1 MAKGHKGKVAVITG
15 GAAGI
20 GQAYAKRLAEEGV
33 RIAVAD
39 IADGEETA
47 GLVRAAGSEAL
58 AVRCDV
64 SSPEDVAKLGAAVRN
79 RFGRC
84 DILVNNAGIYPMRP
98 FDEMTLAEWRHV
110 FAVNLNSMFLVTKE
124 FLPAMKERN
133 WGRIVNISSNT
144 FATGPLHI
152 VHYVASKGGVV
163 GFTRALA
170 GEVAPFG
177 ITVNAIAPSLTKSQG
192 TMVTS
197 PRSDE
202 RWALVANNQAI
213 KRPELPE
220 DLVGTM
226 SFLTSDD
233 AAFITGQT
241 LYVDGGWV
249 RV

>member
-15 GAAGI
+15 AAAGI

-33 RIAVAD
+33 RIAIAD

-64 SSPEDVAKLGAAVRN
+64 SVPEDVAKLGAAVRS
-79 RFGRC
+79 RFGQC

-110 FAVNLNSMFLVTKE
+110 FAVNLDSMFLVTKE
-124 FLPAMKERN
+124 FLPSMKERK

-197 PRSDE
+197 PRPDE

-226 SFLTSDD
+226 AFLTSDD
-233 AAFITGQT
+233 TAFITGQT

>member
-15 GAAGI
+15 AAAGI
-20 GQAYAKRLAEEGV
+20 GQAYAQRLAEDGV
-33 RIAVAD
+33 RVAIAD

-47 GLVRAAGSEAL
+47 KLVRAAGSEAL

-64 SSPEDVAKLGAAVRN
+64 ASPEDVARLGAAVRS
-79 RFGRC
+79 RFGAA
-84 DILVNNAGIYPMRP
+84 DILVNNAGIFPMCP
-98 FDEMTLAEWRHV
+98 FDEMTLAEWRRV
-110 FAVNLNSMFLVTKE
+110 FAVNLDGMFLCAKE
-124 FLPAMKERN
+124 FVPGMKERK
-133 WGRIVNISSNT
+133 WGRMVNIASNT
-144 FATGPLHI
+144 FATGPTHI
-152 VHYVASKGGVV
+152 SHYVASKGGVV

-170 GEVAPFG
+170 TELAPFG

-197 PRSDE
+197 PRSPD

-213 KRPELPE
+213 KRTELPE

-233 AAFITGQT
+233 SAFITGQT